1 LFSKIVLITLSS
13 LIIIGVN
20 YDLLDSSPLQ
30 IVHLVMTAQTFSQA
44 NSRYQS
50 IFETLQNVIRS
61 HTLSTGVVL
70 LEGPLSNIFNT
81 SRVPVRKALQLL
93 FDQQLISRFEGR
105 GYLVNPEQS
114 NDIEPIRLEITREL
128 LGLAS
133 DEDIIDTRLLS
144 DKVYDELYQCISY
157 IILHGHYRLDEQRIA
172 EHFNVGRNVVREAL
186 KSLHLQGLVEKEAYG
201 DWLAGPLTA
210 QSVIENYE
218 LRLILEPLALKANI
232 HHISYDDIQQML
244 NRIRYAQTHKQD
256 VNASLIQQIEAD
268 LHQTLCNIK
277 WHNQKMANILYNA
290 QSSILISRVIHDAI
304 HLSNYELMLEEHNA
318 ILEALLC
325 GSIDQ
330 GLEYL
335 EKHLINAKKRS
346 VEYLKVFS
354 IIPEPNIPPYLERIS

>member
-1 LFSKIVLITLSS
+1 
-13 LIIIGVN
+13 
-20 YDLLDSSPLQ
+20 
-30 IVHLVMTAQTFSQA
+30 MTVQTFSQA

-50 IFETLQNVIRS
+50 IFETLQSVISS

-70 LEGPLSNIFNT
+70 LEGPLSKIFNT

-93 FDQQLISRFEGR
+93 SEQQLISRFEGR
-105 GYLVNPEQS
+105 GYVVNPQQLQ
-114 NDIEPIRLEITREL
+114 DIEPIRLNISREL

-133 DEDIIDTRLLS
+133 DEEIIDTRLLS
-144 DKVYDELYQCISY
+144 DKVYDELYHCISS
-157 IILHGHYRLDEQRIA
+157 IILHGHYRLDEQSVA
-172 EHFNVGRNVVREAL
+172 EHFNVSRNVVREAL

-218 LRLILEPLALKANI
+218 LRLIFEPLALRANI
-232 HHISYDDIQQML
+232 QHMSYDDIQMMH
-244 NRIRYAQTHKQD
+244 NRIIYVQANKQQI
-256 VNASLIQQIEAD
+256 NTTLIQQIETD

-290 QSSILISRVIHDAI
+290 QSSILISQVIHDAI
-304 HLSNYELMLEEHNA
+304 HMNDYEFMLEEHQVV
-318 ILEALLC
+318 LEALLY

-330 GLEYL
+330 AVQAL
-335 EKHLINAKKRS
+335 EKHLFNAKKRS

-354 IIPEPNIPPYLERIS
+354 IIPEPNIPSYLERIS